1 MGPIRPLIKNR
12 WNSRRLSHIIQSPG
26 RKEAKGVQVEVRLE
40 STVTEPK
47 VVILTDQMTEEV
59 NAILRMLSESEQ
71 KLIAGF
77 RDDTAAV
84 LDEKDI
90 LRIYAANGKVFAVL
104 SSGEYT
110 LRMRLYEAEERLKQ
124 HNFIRISNSEIIN
137 LKKVRNFD
145 LSFTGTVCVVLSD
158 GSKTYAS
165 RRYVTRLK
173 GVLGI

>member
-1 MGPIRPLIKNR
+1 M
-12 WNSRRLSHIIQSPG
+12 RL
-26 RKEAKGVQVEVRLE
+26 EVRLD
-40 STVTEPK
+40 SSVIEPK
-47 VVILTDQMTEEV
+47 VIILTDAVTEEV
-59 NAILRMLSESEQ
+59 NAIIQMLSDSEQ

-77 RDDTAAV
+77 RDDTVTV

-104 SSGEYT
+104 PSGEYM
-110 LRMRLYEAEERLKQ
+110 LRLRLYEAEERLKQ
-124 HNFIRISNSEIIN
+124 HHFIRISNSEIIN
-137 LKKVRNFD
+137 LKKVRSFD
-145 LSFTGTVCVVLSD
+145 LSFTGTVCVVLID

>member
-12 WNSRRLSHIIQSPG
+12 WNSGRLSHIIQSPG
-26 RKEAKGVQVEVRLE
+26 RKEAKGVQVEVRLD
-40 STVTEPK
+40 STVTDPK

-104 SSGEYT
+104 SSGEYA
-110 LRMRLYEAEERLKQ
+110 LQMRLYEAEERLKQ

>member
-1 MGPIRPLIKNR
+1 M
-12 WNSRRLSHIIQSPG
+12 QSPG
-26 RKEAKGVQVEVRLE
+26 RKEAKNVQVEVRLD
-40 STVTEPK
+40 SAITEPR
-47 VVILTDQMTEEV
+47 VVILTDQITEEV
-59 NAILRMLSESEQ
+59 NTILRMLSESEQ

-104 SSGEYT
+104 PSGEYT

-145 LSFTGTVCVVLSD
+145 LSFTGTVCVVLID

>member
-1 MGPIRPLIKNR
+1 M
-12 WNSRRLSHIIQSPG
+12 QSPG
-26 RKEAKGVQVEVRLE
+26 RKEAKGVQVEVRLD
-40 STVTEPK
+40 STVTDPK

-104 SSGEYT
+104 PYPH
-110 LRMRLYEAEERLKQ
+110 LQ
-124 HNFIRISNSEIIN
+124 F
-137 LKKVRNFD
+137 
-145 LSFTGTVCVVLSD
+145 
-158 GSKTYAS
+158 
-165 RRYVTRLK
+165 
-173 GVLGI
+173 

>member
-1 MGPIRPLIKNR
+1 M
-12 WNSRRLSHIIQSPG
+12 QSPG
-26 RKEAKGVQVEVRLE
+26 RKEAKGVQLEVRLD
-40 STVTEPK
+40 SFVTEPK
-47 VVILTDQMTEEV
+47 VIILTNQMTEEV
-59 NAILRMLSESEQ
+59 NTIIQMLSDSEQ

-77 RDDTAAV
+77 RDDTVTV

-104 SSGEYT
+104 PSGEYM
-110 LRMRLYEAEERLKQ
+110 LRLRLYEAEERLKQ
-124 HNFIRISNSEIIN
+124 HHFIRISNSEIIN
-137 LKKVRNFD
+137 LKKVRSFD
-145 LSFTGTVCVVLSD
+145 LSFTGTVCVVLID